1 MWGGVVTANNGDN
14 TVSVFLGN
22 GNGTFQARTDYET
35 GVGPSSVV
43 AADLNDDGVPDV
55 ITGNCGPSCGDFL
68 IGTNSVSVLP
78 GSGGGALGAHP
89 DYETGDSPHQV
100 VVGDFNNDGKAD
112 LAVGR
117 VNALTVSVLLNTA
130 STHIMLTSSPNPSHH
145 GQTVPSTATVTP
157 TVEGAGTPT
166 GTVAFINGPTILGS
180 ATLSDGVAVAAEL
193 NLDRGHTRDYSELRW

>member
-1 MWGGVVTANNGDN
+1 MCGGVVTANNGDN

-78 GSGGGALGAHP
+78 GSGGGVLGVHT

-100 VVGDFNNDGKAD
+100 VVGDFNNEGKAD

-130 STHIMLTSSPNPSHH
+130 STHITLTSSPNPSHH
-145 GQTVPSTATVTP
+145 GQTVPS
-157 TVEGAGTPT
+157 T

-180 ATLSDGVAVAAEL
+180 ATLSDGVAAAAEL